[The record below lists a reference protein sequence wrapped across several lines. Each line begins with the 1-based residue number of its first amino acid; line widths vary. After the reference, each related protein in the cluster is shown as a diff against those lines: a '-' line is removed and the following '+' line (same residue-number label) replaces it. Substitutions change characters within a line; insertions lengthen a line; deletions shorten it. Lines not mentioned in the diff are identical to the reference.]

1 MHMMNKLMNDAMN
14 EWQDITELS
23 RIIMAQ
29 SAQYNQNQ
37 CQIPVLFFIPS

>member
-1 MHMMNKLMNDAMN
+1 MMNKLMNDSMN
-14 EWQDITELS
+14 EWQDIIIELS